1 MHCEQ
6 FKMQQVLN
14 KIKYT
19 MMKENQVYYCVACV
33 LLGPVSLS
41 VYYKGASSFYHNNVI
56 VLIFEDSTVNITLSN
71 QRS

>member
-1 MHCEQ
+1 
-6 FKMQQVLN
+6 
-14 KIKYT
+14 
-19 MMKENQVYYCVACV
+19 MKENQVYYCVACV